1 MNFPK
6 ATATDWTDARRYL
19 LGRMRRDGLD
29 YDTAEEIA
37 QHLLCKMLEDRL
49 PDGMEKPLNAARG
62 NARLAS
68 RLGAKMASPAA
79 GWRALMPRSHRRKAG
94 EPLPVSDRGSRSLDP
109 AFLAD
114 RAESMTR
121 SDRIKA
127 VSIARGTVA
136 NGDFRRSVLAAVH
149 AAAGVGPLALHEAGS
164 TPYIHGTGPGYTPPA
179 GCRGLHATDPRPTAA
194 AAPAMAADPAAYREA
209 LADYYAS
216 R

>member
-1 MNFPK
+1 MNFTN
-6 ATATDWTDARRYL
+6 ATANDWADARRYL

-29 YDTAEEIA
+29 HDTAEEIA
-37 QHLLCKMLEDRL
+37 QHLLCRMLEDRL
-49 PDGMEKPLNAARG
+49 PEGMEKPLNAARG

-79 GWRALMPRSHRRKAG
+79 GWRSMLPWKARRKAG

-121 SDRIKA
+121 ADRVKA
-127 VSIARGTVA
+127 MRRVPA
-136 NGDFRRSVLAAVH
+136 NAILEIVH
-149 AAAGVGPLALHEAGS
+149 AAAGVGPLALHEAGAS
-164 TPYIHGTGPGYTPPA
+164 PYIHGTGPGYTPPA
-179 GCRGLHATDPRPTAA
+179 TGCRGLHGTDPNPATREAAYDEAA
-194 AAPAMAADPAAYREA
+194 ADAARVGLA
-209 LADYYAS
+209 LTRS

>member
-1 MNFPK
+1 MNFPN

-49 PDGMEKPLNAARG
+49 PEGMEKPLNAARG

-94 EPLPVSDRGSRSLDP
+94 EPLPVSDRGCRSLDP

-121 SDRIKA
+121 ADRVKA
-127 VSIARGTVA
+127 MRKVPA
-136 NGDFRRSVLAAVH
+136 NAILEIVH
-149 AAAGVGPLALHEAGS
+149 AAAGVGPLALHDAGCS
-164 TPYIHGTGPGYTPPA
+164 PYIHGTGPGYTPPA
-179 GCRGLHATDPRPTAA
+179 RGCAGLHSTDPNPATREAAYDAA
-194 AAPAMAADPAAYREA
+194 AADAKRVGLA
-209 LADYYAS
+209 LTRS

>member
-1 MNFPK
+1 MNFPN

-29 YDTAEEIA
+29 HDTAEEIA

-49 PDGMEKPLNAARG
+49 PEGMEKPLNAARG

-79 GWRALMPRSHRRKAG
+79 GWRAMLPWRARRKAG
-94 EPLPVSDRGSRSLDP
+94 EPLPVSDRGCRSMDP
-109 AFLAD
+109 AFLAG
-114 RAESMTR
+114 RAESLQE
-121 SDRIKA
+121 RIA
-127 VSIARGTVA
+127 DLGAGGRAYASVALARVQE
-136 NGDFRRSVLAAVH
+136 
-149 AAAGVGPLALHEAGS
+149 AAGVGPLAMHEAGT
-164 TPYIHGTGPGYTPPA
+164 TPYIHGTGEGYTPPDR
-179 GCRGLHATDPRPTAA
+179 GCRGLHSTDPRPTAA